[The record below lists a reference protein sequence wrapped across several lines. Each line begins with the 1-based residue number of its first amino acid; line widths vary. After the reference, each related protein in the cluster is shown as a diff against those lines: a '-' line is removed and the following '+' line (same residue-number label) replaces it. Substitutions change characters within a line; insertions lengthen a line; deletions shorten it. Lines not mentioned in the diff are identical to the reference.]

1 MEWNGVVK
9 KSWNNMSTIPTICV
23 NKWEHSCKN
32 DCDKCD
38 KICTGKRIK
47 NYWLRMKIAIAIS
60 INEYLLFSSCSCK
73 SFLLSCWRN
82 EYKRQTASPTTACL
96 LIVQFSNNRVGRKF
110 QTPIF
115 YCSFR
120 NFHLFGKFVAVDS
133 KHPNM
138 PPMPV
143 LKRN

>member
-1 MEWNGVVK
+1 MIIVTQFLTFNVKYYQKSQCNGMEWSSEEELKVTHKNT
-9 KSWNNMSTIPTICV
+9 STIPTICV
-23 NKWEHSCKN
+23 NKCEHSCKN

-47 NYWLRMKIAIAIS
+47 NYWLRMKNAIAIS
-60 INEYLLFSSCSCK
+60 SNDYLLFSSCK
-73 SFLLSCWRN
+73 GFLLSCRRN

-115 YCSFR
+115 
-120 NFHLFGKFVAVDS
+120 
-133 KHPNM
+133 
-138 PPMPV
+138 
-143 LKRN
+143 